1 MLPALALALLPV
13 ISQGQTQS
21 GSEFRLDPLLPQ
33 PAQPVPIQSPT
44 IVTPTGPPATDKIF
58 YQTPVQ
64 ERQNVVQQVRPSPFE
79 RNEFQEFV
87 LKSIGRDLP
96 MFGYNLFEGG
106 PSTFAPLDRVPVP
119 SDYVI
124 GPGDEIMIRAWGQID
139 VDVRA
144 TVDRNGRIYIPKVG
158 AIGVAATRYQD
169 LDARVRS
176 AVSRVFKNF
185 DLVVTLGEL
194 RSIQIFVVGQVRKP
208 GSYTISSLA
217 TLVNALLAS
226 GGPTSK
232 GSMRKVQL
240 KRANKIVTEFDLYD
254 LLQKGDKSKDV
265 ALLPG
270 DVIFVPPIGPLAAI
284 SGSVNVAAIFELKD
298 GQKLEDLVAMAGGLS
313 TGAAGQKVAL
323 ERIFD
328 RKNRVVEELP
338 LDPSGMARLLTDG
351 DIVNVF
357 ALSPRLINAVTLRGN
372 VATPMRFE
380 WKEGLR
386 ISDIIP
392 ERSMLVVPD
401 YWLQRNRAGRPKSW
415 LIDDDVVKPDESG
428 RRADIAQVRAQER
441 RDEMTLERR
450 DGERVR
456 REVKRPGAE
465 VNWEYA
471 VIERLNPADMS
482 TVLVPFHLARA
493 IETKASEHDVRLE
506 PGDIVTIFS
515 KDDILGP
522 EAKHSKLVRL
532 EGEFEYAGVY
542 QIAPGETLRRLV
554 MRVGG
559 VTPNAYI
566 YGAEFTRESTREQ
579 QQKKL
584 EERLDRLEA
593 EAARAASARSQSAVS
608 KEEADIL
615 AQEVQGQ
622 KALIAKLRQIKA
634 TGRIVLELPRNGAAV
649 KNIPDL
655 ALEDGDRLY
664 IPPKP
669 STVSVF
675 GAVYNQNAFIYK
687 DGKRV
692 GDYLEQA
699 GGPTKDADKGSLYL
713 VKADGSVV
721 SRQQSGF
728 FFGNFDSQKVVPG
741 DAIVVPEELAKYS
754 WTRDLKDWSQ
764 IFYQFALGAAA
775 LKVLKSL

>member
-1 MLPALALALLPV
+1 LLLALAVALLPV
-13 ISQGQTQS
+13 DSQAQTQS
-21 GSEFRLDPLLPQ
+21 GSELRLDTLSAQ
-33 PAQPVPIQSPT
+33 PAPSLPIQSPT
-44 IVTPTGPPATDKIF
+44 IVTPTGAAATDKIF
-58 YQTPVQ
+58 YQAPLQ
-64 ERQNVVQQVRPSPFE
+64 ERQTVIQQVRPGPLD

-87 LKSIGRDLP
+87 LKSIGRELP

-124 GPGDEIMIRAWGQID
+124 GPGDEIVIRAWGQID

-169 LDARVRS
+169 LDARVRG

-194 RSIQIFVVGQVRKP
+194 RSIQVFVVGQVRKP

-226 GGPTSK
+226 GGPTTK

-284 SGSVNVAAIFELKD
+284 SGSVNVPAIFELKD
-298 GQKLEDLVAMAGGLS
+298 AQKLEDLVAMAGGFS
-313 TGAAGQKVAL
+313 TSAAGQKVTI

-328 RKNRVVEELP
+328 RKNRVVEELR
-338 LDPSGMARLLTDG
+338 LDASGMARTLTDG

-380 WKEGLR
+380 WKEGIR

-401 YWLQRNRAGRPKSW
+401 YWLQRNRAGRPLSW
-415 LIDDDVVKPDESG
+415 ILESTEARG
-428 RRADIAQVRAQER
+428 DNGAKVSRDI
-441 RDEMTLERR
+441 
-450 DGERVR
+450 
-456 REVKRPGAE
+456 KRPGAE
-465 VNWEYA
+465 VNWDYA
-471 VIERLNPADMS
+471 VIERLNLVDLSA
-482 TVLVPFHLARA
+482 VLIPFQLARA
-493 IETKASEHDVRLE
+493 IDNKASEHDIRLE

-515 KDDILGP
+515 KDDIQGP
-522 EAKHSKLVRL
+522 QAKHSNFVRL

-542 QIAPGETLRRLV
+542 QIAPGETLRQLV
-554 MRVGG
+554 ARVGG

-566 YGAEFTRESTREQ
+566 YGAEFTRESTRTQ

-584 EERLDRLEA
+584 EETLDRLEA
-593 EAARAASARSQSAVS
+593 EAARVASARSQSAVS

-634 TGRIVLELPRNGAAV
+634 TGRIVLELPRHGAAV

-655 ALEDGDRLY
+655 ALEDGDRLF

-692 GDYLEQA
+692 GDYLQQA
-699 GGPTKDADKGSLYL
+699 GGPTKDADKDSLYL

-728 FFGNFDSQKVVPG
+728 FFGNFDSQRVVPG
-741 DAIVVPEELAKYS
+741 DAIVVPEELAKFS
-754 WTRDLKDWSQ
+754 WTRELRDWSQ

>member
-1 MLPALALALLPV
+1 M
-13 ISQGQTQS
+13 
-21 GSEFRLDPLLPQ
+21 
-33 PAQPVPIQSPT
+33 
-44 IVTPTGPPATDKIF
+44 TPTLARASPRLSAARRRVPLEPRVQERHDDLAALGAAQARDLAPRHLGR
-58 YQTPVQ
+58 VQ
-64 ERQNVVQQVRPSPFE
+64 ERQTGVQQVRPSPLE

-87 LKSIGRDLP
+87 LKSIGRDLSV
-96 MFGYNLFEGG
+96 FGYNLFEGG

-169 LDARVRS
+169 LDTRVRA

-226 GGPTSK
+226 GGPTTK

-265 ALLPG
+265 QLLPG
-270 DVIFVPPIGPLAAI
+270 DVIFVPSIGPLAAI
-284 SGSVNVAAIFELKD
+284 SGSVNMPAIFELRD
-298 GQKLEDLVAMAGGLS
+298 AQKLEDLIAMAGGLS
-313 TGAAGQKVAL
+313 TSAAGQKVAL

-328 RKNRVVEELP
+328 RRNRVVEELA
-338 LDPSGMARLLTDG
+338 LDASGMARILTDG

-372 VATPMRFE
+372 VATPLRFE

-401 YWLQRNRAGRPKSW
+401 YWLQRNRAGRPQSW
-415 LIDDDVVKPDESG
+415 LIEDDVVKADESG

-441 RDEMTLERR
+441 RDEMAPERR
-450 DGERVR
+450 DAGRAR

-465 VNWEYA
+465 VNWDYA
-471 VIERLNPADMS
+471 VIERLNPVDLTS
-482 TVLVPFHLARA
+482 VLVPFHLGRA
-493 IETKASEHDVRLE
+493 IENKASEHDIRLE

-515 KDDILGP
+515 KDDIQGP
-522 EAKHSKLVRL
+522 VEKHSKLVRL

-542 QIAPGETLRRLV
+542 QIAPGETLRQLV
-554 MRVGG
+554 ARVGG

-584 EERLDRLEA
+584 AETLDRLEA
-593 EAARAASARSQSAVS
+593 EAARAATTRSQSVVS
-608 KEEADIL
+608 KEDADAL
-615 AQEVQGQ
+615 AQQAESQRV
-622 KALIAKLRQIKA
+622 LVAKLRQIKA
-634 TGRIVLELPRNGAAV
+634 IGRIVLELPRARAIV
-649 KNIPDL
+649 SDIPDL
-655 ALEDGDRLY
+655 ALEDGDRLF
-664 IPPKP
+664 IPSKP
-669 STVSVF
+669 ATVSVF
-675 GAVYNQNAFIYK
+675 GAVYNQNAFLYK
-687 DGKRV
+687 DGKRI
-692 GDYLEQA
+692 GDYLGQA
-699 GGPTKDADKGSLYL
+699 GGPTRDADKGSLYL
-713 VKADGSVV
+713 VKADGTVISK
-721 SRQQSGF
+721 QQGGRF
-728 FFGNFDSQKVVPG
+728 FNSFDGQKVVPG
-741 DAIVVPEELAKYS
+741 DAIVVPEELLKIS
-754 WTRDLKDWSQ
+754 WTKELKDWSQ
-764 IFYQFALGAAA
+764 IFYQFALGVAG
-775 LKVLKSL
+775 LKVLSDL

>member
-1 MLPALALALLPV
+1 MSLRNSGGFWRLCPDLRATFSCRPWILAIAFSLLPGV
-13 ISQGQTQS
+13 SQSQMQS
-21 GSEFRLDPLLPQ
+21 GSEFRLDSLSSQ
-33 PAQPVPIQSPT
+33 PALSLPIQSPT
-44 IVTPTGPPATDKIF
+44 IVTPTAPAATDRIF
-58 YQTPVQ
+58 YQAPVQ
-64 ERQNVVQQVRPSPFE
+64 ERQTVIQQVRPGPLD

-124 GPGDEIMIRAWGQID
+124 GPGDEIVIRAWGQID
-139 VDVRA
+139 VDVRT

-169 LDARVRS
+169 LDARVRG

-194 RSIQIFVVGQVRKP
+194 RSIQIIVVGQVRKP

-217 TLVNALLAS
+217 TLVNALLTS

-240 KRANKIVTEFDLYD
+240 KRANKVVTEFDLYD

-265 ALLPG
+265 QLLPG

-284 SGSVNVAAIFELKD
+284 SGSVNVPAIFELKG

-313 TGAAGQKVAL
+313 TSAAGQKVAL

-338 LDPSGMARLLTDG
+338 LDASGMARVLTDG

-380 WKEGLR
+380 WKEGMR
-386 ISDIIP
+386 ISDVIP

-401 YWLQRNRAGRPKSW
+401 YWLQRNRAGRPQSW
-415 LIDDDVVKPDESG
+415 LIEDDVVKTDESG

-441 RDEMTLERR
+441 RDEMALERPERR
-450 DGERVR
+450 DGGRVR

-465 VNWEYA
+465 VNWDYA
-471 VIERLNPADMS
+471 VIERLNLADLS
-482 TVLVPFHLARA
+482 AVLIPFHLGRA
-493 IETKASEHDVRLE
+493 IENKASEYDVRLE

-515 KDDILGP
+515 KDDI
-522 EAKHSKLVRL
+522 
-532 EGEFEYAGVY
+532 
-542 QIAPGETLRRLV
+542 
-554 MRVGG
+554 
-559 VTPNAYI
+559 
-566 YGAEFTRESTREQ
+566 
-579 QQKKL
+579 
-584 EERLDRLEA
+584 
-593 EAARAASARSQSAVS
+593 
-608 KEEADIL
+608 
-615 AQEVQGQ
+615 
-622 KALIAKLRQIKA
+622 
-634 TGRIVLELPRNGAAV
+634 
-649 KNIPDL
+649 
-655 ALEDGDRLY
+655 
-664 IPPKP
+664 
-669 STVSVF
+669 
-675 GAVYNQNAFIYK
+675 
-687 DGKRV
+687 
-692 GDYLEQA
+692 
-699 GGPTKDADKGSLYL
+699 
-713 VKADGSVV
+713 
-721 SRQQSGF
+721 
-728 FFGNFDSQKVVPG
+728 
-741 DAIVVPEELAKYS
+741 
-754 WTRDLKDWSQ
+754 
-764 IFYQFALGAAA
+764 
-775 LKVLKSL
+775 